1 MNQIN
6 IPIIRLFIVSY
17 QIIEIEIY
25 LFFVT
30 SSRGSSILKSDRFII
45 KCSFK
50 DSKIIVQFY
59 FCLTKLIQIHL
70 QYTQLKKFI

>member
-30 SSRGSSILKSDRFII
+30 SNRGSSI
-45 KCSFK
+45 
-50 DSKIIVQFY
+50 
-59 FCLTKLIQIHL
+59 
-70 QYTQLKKFI
+70 KK